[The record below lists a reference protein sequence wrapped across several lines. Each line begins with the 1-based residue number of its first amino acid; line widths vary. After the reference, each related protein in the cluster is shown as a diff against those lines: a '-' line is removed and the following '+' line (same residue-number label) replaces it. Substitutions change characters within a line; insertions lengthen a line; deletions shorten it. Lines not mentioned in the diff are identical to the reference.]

1 MTLQDYLTDLY
12 QVTETEEEGRIRFN
26 VKRGE
31 FSFQSR
37 ITYNSEKTQDPN
49 FIKLIG
55 NAVETKYNTWKF
67 LQDFTRDPDY
77 NKEFPGLDQLIRTG
91 YQDAD
96 NKP

>member
-1 MTLQDYLTDLY
+1 MTLQEYLGDEY
-12 QVTETEEEGRIRFN
+12 QVTEIEENGRIRFN

-67 LQDFTRDPDY
+67 LQGFKNEDHSQVPQT
-77 NKEFPGLDQLIRTG
+77 
-91 YQDAD
+91 
-96 NKP
+96 